1 MSVLSKAVGP
11 QWPGF
16 STFPGGQLR
25 CLRGRKRLGSGGG
38 RGGVERSPAKPSK
51 WTGALCLSP
60 WLRLSGLPAGGVRAD
75 VPQGRTVAASSVVRS
90 TGVTV
95 AGRTA
100 CAQVQPCSVC
110 LLPTSP
116 PSPPGTCPVW
126 GLGASIWLCVPL
138 PTLVSI
144 LPEFVWKRLAESPA
158 QELLPAWV

>member
-1 MSVLSKAVGP
+1 MSILSKAVGP

-25 CLRGRKRLGSGGG
+25 CLRVRKRPGSGGG
-38 RGGVERSPAKPSK
+38 WGGVERSPAKPSK

-116 PSPPGTCPVW
+116 PGTCPVW
-126 GLGASIWLCVPL
+126 GLGASIWLCVPFQPSFPFYL
-138 PTLVSI
+138 
-144 LPEFVWKRLAESPA
+144 EFVWKRLAESAA